1 VKSPC
6 SLFYIFWPGK
16 SYRKNNFLTM
26 SQITS
31 SFPSFWIL

>member
-16 SYRKNNFLTM
+16 SYRKKQFLNNE
-26 SQITS
+26 SNYE
-31 SFPSFWIL
+31 

>member
-16 SYRKNNFLTM
+16 SYRKKQFLNE
-26 SQITS
+26 SNYE
-31 SFPSFWIL
+31 